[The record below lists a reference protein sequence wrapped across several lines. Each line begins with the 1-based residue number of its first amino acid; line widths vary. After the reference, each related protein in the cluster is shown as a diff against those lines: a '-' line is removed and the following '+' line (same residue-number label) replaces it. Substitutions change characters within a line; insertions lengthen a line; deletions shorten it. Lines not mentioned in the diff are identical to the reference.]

1 LAESIFGVACVVY
14 PLYASEQTLDLFA
27 KSETA
32 SLSSGV
38 KAEQNNW
45 ITSNKN
51 DRQKPVIFCLF
62 I

>member
-1 LAESIFGVACVVY
+1 VY

-51 DRQKPVIFCLF
+51 DRQKPVILCLF